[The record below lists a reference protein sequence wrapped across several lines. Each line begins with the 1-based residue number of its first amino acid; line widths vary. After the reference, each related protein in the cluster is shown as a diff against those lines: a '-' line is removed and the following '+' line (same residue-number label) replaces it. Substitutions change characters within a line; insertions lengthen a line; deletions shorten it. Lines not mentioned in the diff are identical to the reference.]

1 MVHCIYPKRLRLH
14 SRYTFH
20 QFLLSLGIEPMTL
33 VLLALYSTVYEIS
46 PIWFIKTLNLVALQS
61 ELFSAFM
68 LCPLQANWVSS
79 EQALQKH
86 LEEVS
91 EELRQTQSS
100 RNSLQT
106 QLEQAQKDATAL
118 AGQHPLGS

>member
-1 MVHCIYPKRLRLH
+1 M
-14 SRYTFH
+14 
-20 QFLLSLGIEPMTL
+20 
-33 VLLALYSTVYEIS
+33 
-46 PIWFIKTLNLVALQS
+46 
-61 ELFSAFM
+61 FSAFM
-68 LCPLQANWVSS
+68 LSRLQVNWVSS
-79 EQALQKH
+79 EKALQKH

-118 AGQHPLGS
+118 AGQDPLGS